1 MSLGLLTSSRP
12 CAPRL
17 AARILPVLLSVL
29 AAMLIHGHA
38 GSARSETLVAGEPD
52 AVRLEAREASVE
64 EALNALGETFDLRYR
79 TSADLKRG
87 ISGAYTG
94 SIQHVVARLL
104 RGYDFAMETSETGI
118 TLSVYGS
125 PAGGSGIVNPSMGK
139 FLSATRLHSPPHKSR
154 GHGRRD
160 AMSGSRMKAAAF
172 GGRRRPIE

>member
-1 MSLGLLTSSRP
+1 
-12 CAPRL
+12 
-17 AARILPVLLSVL
+17 
-29 AAMLIHGHA
+29 MLIHVHDGP
-38 GSARSETLVAGEPD
+38 ARAEALVAGEPD

-64 EALNALGETFDLRYR
+64 EALNALGDTFDLRYR
-79 TSADLKRG
+79 TSADLTRA
-87 ISGAYTG
+87 ISGTYTG

-104 RGYDFAMETSETGI
+104 RGYDFAMETSETGV

-125 PAGGSGIVNPSMGK
+125 TAGSSGVSNPAMAK
-139 FLSATRLHSPPHKSR
+139 FLSATRLHSPPHKNR